1 MSLSYFSNIFF
12 FEVTASNIFIVC
24 LKRNVYIELAVM
36 RYVFLCI
43 HTNKYFFKNNNF
55 ELSHLYIKI
64 IYFTKISVFFRK
76 FVTLS
81 YAIPN
86 DINQLYVRGTNCV
99 HLQTSCKMRYAILEK
114 LA

>member
-1 MSLSYFSNIFF
+1 M
-12 FEVTASNIFIVC
+12 FI
-24 LKRNVYIELAVM
+24 LNYAVM

-43 HTNKYFFKNNNF
+43 HTKQIFFKNNNF

-64 IYFTKISVFFRK
+64 LYFTKISVYFQKFF
-76 FVTLS
+76 TLS